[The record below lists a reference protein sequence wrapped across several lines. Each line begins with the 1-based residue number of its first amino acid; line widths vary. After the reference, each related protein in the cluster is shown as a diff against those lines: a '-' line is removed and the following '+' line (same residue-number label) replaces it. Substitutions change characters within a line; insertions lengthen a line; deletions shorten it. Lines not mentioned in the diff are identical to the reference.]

1 MKQTEVPQDNIHTFN
16 GERKALYAF
25 NDNDE
30 CVITPSS
37 GWSVEEM
44 ATMQAVEEFK
54 RLEKEAYEGFLNQDV
69 SPLAV
74 WMYRRRMSILTLASC
89 MGYWQWKVRSH
100 LKYKN
105 FKKLKP
111 KVLELYTQ
119 TLDIS
124 LQQLLDPKEICD
136 E

>member
-1 MKQTEVPQDNIHTFN
+1 MKQTEVPQDNINVLN

-25 NDNDE
+25 DDNGE

-37 GWSVEEM
+37 GWSIEEM

-54 RLEKEAYEGFLNQDV
+54 RLEQEAYLGFLNKDV
-69 SPLAV
+69 SSLAV
-74 WMYRRRMSILTLASC
+74 WMYRRRMSIPTLASC
-89 MGYWQWKVRSH
+89 MGYWQWKVKLH
-100 LKYKN
+100 LKYSN

-111 KVLELYTQ
+111 KVLDLYAL

-124 LQQLLDPKEICD
+124 LDQLLNPTECA
-136 E
+136 